1 MMKGTFMGYRTFT
14 CPIARDCGG
23 CEWLAVPYTIQL
35 RRKQAQVEEL
45 LGPMI
50 SGDAGELRGIVGMK
64 GEKLVD
70 YPVDEALEMT
80 KSLDPVL
87 VDVCNTISI

>member
-1 MMKGTFMGYRTFT
+1 MGYRTYT

-35 RRKQAQVEEL
+35 RRKQEQVKDL
-45 LGPMI
+45 LGAMI
-50 SGDAGELRGIVGMK
+50 GADKGELRQIVGMK
-64 GEKLVD
+64 GEQLVD
-70 YPVDEALEMT
+70 YPVDEALEMH

-87 VDVCNTISI
+87 IDVANTISI